1 MPKSVIKNITSHLLV
16 FFLFYSGLDSQ
27 SQLIVT
33 PIRVYSDQ
41 QGTDQLFS
49 SIINI
54 IQLRFNSSS
63 LFALTS
69 GNQLYCFSLLP
80 YQLNHVISCLP
91 STIRFEVSSKYIA
104 TADRHGHV
112 VIYLNSTYHILTQ
125 LPQQTYQ
132 CTAMSFCNDRL
143 ACAYANRSLIEYD
156 IQQNEYSDWTRK
168 YLVRMPLQWFSER
181 SPIINLFYDTK
192 DKLFAIDSSYIS
204 IIERGKRMPGIYT
217 KIFNNTNQINSP
229 IHVCKQ
235 FKYLLHVTLLS
246 STQLFVIELIP
257 SVVEQ
262 CLPPALKRKCFGT

>member
-1 MPKSVIKNITSHLLV
+1 MS
-16 FFLFYSGLDSQ
+16 
-27 SQLIVT
+27 VT
-33 PIRVYSDQ
+33 PIKTYLNEHGVEQS
-41 QGTDQLFS
+41 FS
-49 SIINI
+49 SITNT

-69 GNQLYCFSLLP
+69 RSQLYCFSISP
-80 YQLNHVISCLP
+80 YKLNHVISCLP
-91 STIRFEVSSKYIA
+91 STLRLEVSSKYIA

-112 VIYLNSTYHILTQ
+112 VIYLTSTYSTLTQ

-132 CTAMSFCNDRL
+132 CTAMAFLSDRL

-168 YLVRMPLQWFSER
+168 HLTRMPLQWFSER

-192 DKLFAIDSSYIS
+192 DKLFVIDSTYLS
-204 IIERGKRMPGIYT
+204 IIERGKKMPGTYT
-217 KIFNNTNQINSP
+217 KIFNNANPTNSP

-235 FKYLLHVTLLS
+235 FKYLLHVAPLS
-246 STQLFVIELIP
+246 SAQLFIVELLP

-262 CLPPALKRKCFGT
+262 CLPPALKRKRFGT